1 MDSKEHTLIK
11 IFTEMKRILF
21 FCFLALGSFAQA
33 QIQTPAASPHATL
46 SQTVGLTEVSVDY
59 SRPNMR
65 GREIFGELL
74 PYGTIWRTGAN
85 ATTKFTIDKPVKIAG
100 KDLAAGTYSI
110 YTVPGEDMW
119 EVVFYTDHSNP
130 LITEFDDSK
139 VALRTMVEPVD
150 MPMSMETFTIV
161 IDEVMAESAVLNFL
175 WADTVVPVK
184 FEVMTD
190 AEVMKNIDAALSGPT
205 AGDYYNAAVYYLNS
219 GKDINKSKEWMSKAM
234 AMTDTPRFWQL
245 RQQSLILAKAGDK
258 KAAIEAAKASLAG
271 AKEAG
276 NADYI
281 KMNTDSLTEWG
292 AL

>member
-1 MDSKEHTLIK
+1 
-11 IFTEMKRILF
+11 MKKILF
-21 FCFLALGSFAQA
+21 ICFLALGSFAQA
-33 QIQTPAASPHATL
+33 QIQTPAASPHGTL
-46 SQTVGLTEVSVDY
+46 SQTVGLTDVSVDY

-65 GREIFGELL
+65 GREIFGALL

-85 ATTKFTIDKPVKIAG
+85 ATTKFTIDKPVKISG
-100 KDLAAGTYSI
+100 KELAAGTYSI

-130 LITEFDDSK
+130 LITEFDDIK
-139 VALRTMVEPVD
+139 VALRTTVEPID
-150 MPMSMETFTIV
+150 MPMTMETFTIV
-161 IDEVMAESAVLNFL
+161 IDEVMADSAVLSLL
-175 WADTVVPVK
+175 WEDTIVPVK

-190 AEVMKNIDAALSGPT
+190 AEVMRNIDSALSGPS

-219 GKDINKSKEWMSKAM
+219 GKDISKSKEWMNKAM
-234 AMTDTPRFWQL
+234 SMTETPRFWQL

-281 KMNTDSLTEWG
+281 KMNTDSLKEWG